1 MEQLTSGLKYPSTI
15 VEAVNAKN
23 KAVQDAQ
30 KAENEVK
37 VAEAQARKLVVAAE
51 AEAEANRLRTQ
62 ALTPAVLQKAWI
74 DKWDGSVP
82 SVITGGNQST
92 FMDISKFSK

>member
-1 MEQLTSGLKYPSTI
+1 MIRILK
-15 VEAVNAKN
+15 
-23 KAVQDAQ
+23 VQEAQ

-82 SVITGGNQST
+82 AVMSNGQGMFLDV
-92 FMDISKFSK
+92 SKFVK

>member
-1 MEQLTSGLKYPSTI
+1 M
-15 VEAVNAKN
+15 
-23 KAVQDAQ
+23 
-30 KAENEVK
+30 
-37 VAEAQARKLVVAAE
+37 AEANARKLVVEAE

-82 SVITGGNQST
+82 SVITGGGNQT
-92 FMDISKFSK
+92 FLDISKFR

>member
-1 MEQLTSGLKYPSTI
+1 M
-15 VEAVNAKN
+15 
-23 KAVQDAQ
+23 VQDAQ

-74 DKWDGSVP
+74 DKWDGTVP
-82 SVITGGNQST
+82 AFIGSGST
-92 FMDISKFSK
+92 QTFLDISKFK

>member
-1 MEQLTSGLKYPSTI
+1 MIQL
-15 VEAVNAKN
+15 
-23 KAVQDAQ
+23 AQ

-37 VAEAQARKLVVAAE
+37 VAEAEARKLVVAAE
-51 AEAEANRLRTQ
+51 AEAEANKLRTQ

-82 SVITGGNQST
+82 TVNGSAANT
-92 FMDISKFSK
+92 FIGLDKLK

>member
-1 MEQLTSGLKYPSTI
+1 MIQ
-15 VEAVNAKN
+15 
-23 KAVQDAQ
+23 QAQ
-30 KAENEVK
+30 QAANEVK

-74 DKWDGSVP
+74 DKWNGSVP
-82 SVITGGNQST
+82 TVMTSGNSST
-92 FMDISKFSK
+92 FLDISKFK

>member
-1 MEQLTSGLKYPSTI
+1 MIRILK
-15 VEAVNAKN
+15 
-23 KAVQDAQ
+23 VQEAQ
-30 KAENEVK
+30 KAANEVL
-37 VAEAQARKLVVAAE
+37 VAEAQARKLVVQAE

-82 SVITGGNQST
+82 SVITGGGTQM
-92 FMDISKFSK
+92 FMDISKFK